1 MIKEVKLD
9 FDYVG
14 QVFESQTEYVHFL
27 MLMHTEFDEA
37 VERICHS
44 IREQNLYTLRK
55 TLHNVDAHLQM
66 LSAEEVRSFLSQLR
80 ASLASKPLSRPQ
92 KREMEQETRILF
104 NLLLQSLSAQIQKVQ
119 EL

>member
-9 FDYVG
+9 FEYVDR
-14 QVFESQTEYVHFL
+14 VFESETEYIHFL
-27 MLMHTEFDEA
+27 MLMHAEFNEA

-66 LSAEEVRSFLSQLR
+66 LAAEEVRSFLSQLK
-80 ASLASKPLSRPQ
+80 ASLAGEALSRSH
-92 KREMEQETRILF
+92 KHEMEQETQILF
-104 NLLLQSLSAQIQKVQ
+104 NSLLQSLSAQIQKVQ
-119 EL
+119 AL